1 MRGITASAH
10 WVQTLEPSVEAEQ
23 RLETPRRILAADDSP
38 PRGMLLLLL
47 LLLRLTILA
56 LL

>member
-47 LLLRLTILA
+47 LRLTILA